1 MIRRRSIY
9 RWCTNTLN
17 FAESQFVIACDVSWR
32 HSFIPAHQW
41 EGSQRSS
48 RTISESISAV
58 GLRQLQSQDVVV
70 IFVRGQLRG
79 QVESPVKTS
88 SFSGRCGMERR
99 YWVVPRLKPASCTAS
114 SKGSRFVSLSLS
126 ILSRSVVRRL
136 RLVQLRYHV
145 HLRRALTAEISFVFL
160 NTGSGVPLRKVIVDC
175 SFDWTYRP
183 LSVCL
188 YPFHYFSIWAL
199 PTLKVML
206 RIVLSPRISLFIVNI
221 IFIFI

>member
-70 IFVRGQLRG
+70 IFVRGQLRVR
-79 QVESPVKTS
+79 VESPVKTS

-114 SKGSRFVSLSLS
+114 SKGSRFVSLSLP
-126 ILSRSVVRRL
+126 IPSRSVVRRL

-188 YPFHYFSIWAL
+188 YPYHYFSILSTANSSSYVIFWIQ
-199 PTLKVML
+199 
-206 RIVLSPRISLFIVNI
+206 RQVLVFHVTIIC
-221 IFIFI
+221 IFI